1 MVSRALRTTVSVLR
15 HAVHVATA
23 LLFVGFSALI
33 LIQVFFRYALN
44 DSIFWAEEI
53 SRLAFFGVLMLTMPM
68 VCDRKAHIVMD
79 LLETALAPKWRSKL
93 EKLNAV
99 IMIAFFAIFA
109 WTGIELVQQSQ
120 FMMTSTTN
128 ISMAYIY
135 ALVPISAILS
145 IVFVINNW
153 ASQGAGNE

>member
-1 MVSRALRTTVSVLR
+1 MASYIFSKTVSLLR
-15 HAVHVATA
+15 HAVHAATA
-23 LLFVGFSALI
+23 ILFVGFSSLI

-44 DSIFWAEEI
+44 DSIFWAEEV

-79 LLETALAPKWRSKL
+79 LLEAMLAPRWRCKL
-93 EKLNAV
+93 EKLNAL

-109 WTGIELVQQSQ
+109 WTGMELVQQSQ

-128 ISMAYIY
+128 FSMAYVY
-135 ALVPISAILS
+135 ALVPISALLS
-145 IVFVINNW
+145 IVFVVNNW
-153 ASQGAGNE
+153 TARGGDNE

>member
-1 MVSRALRTTVSVLR
+1 MVSRAFGTIVSVLR

-33 LIQVFFRYALN
+33 LVQVFFRYALN

-79 LLETALAPKWRSKL
+79 LLETALAPKWRRKL

-153 ASQGAGNE
+153 ANQGAGNE